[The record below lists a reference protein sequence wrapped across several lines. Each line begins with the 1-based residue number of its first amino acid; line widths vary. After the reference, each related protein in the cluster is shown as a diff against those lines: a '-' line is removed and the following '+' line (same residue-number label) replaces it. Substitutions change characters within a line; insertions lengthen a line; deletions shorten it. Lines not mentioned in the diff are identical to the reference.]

1 MHDVIRFW
9 LERGADGFR
18 IDVVAN
24 MIKDAQLR
32 DNPIRDRSRIP
43 IFHRARRGSMNPL
56 YSTDRP
62 EVHEIIRGIAARL

>member
-1 MHDVIRFW
+1 MVEAMHDVIRFW

-32 DNPIRDRSRIP
+32 DNPLRTEPNPDIPSR
-43 IFHRARRGSMNPL
+43 
-56 YSTDRP
+56 RP
-62 EVHEIIRGIAARL
+62 AS